1 MPTTFVQSDNV
12 FTRSLSNRLEEIADL
27 AGALEEWASDVHV
40 PRAAISAVNLMLDE
54 LITNVVLY
62 GYAATQRGEITVH
75 VGHAPGRLD
84 VELRDHAPPFNPLKA
99 AEPDLLAE
107 IEDRAIGGLGVH
119 FVRQLADEVTY
130 ERVNEGGRDANIVRI
145 VKQYLP
151 PLDQAH

>member
-1 MPTTFVQSDNV
+1 MPTPFVRPTHE
-12 FTRSLSNRLEEIADL
+12 FTRALSNRLDEIADL
-27 AGALEEWASDVHV
+27 AGALEEWASEAHV

-62 GYAATQRGEITVH
+62 GYSATQRGEITVH
-75 VGHAPGRLD
+75 VWHAPGRLD
-84 VELRDHAPPFNPLKA
+84 VELRDHALPFNPLEA

-130 ERVNEGGRDANIVRI
+130 ERVNEEARDTNLVRI
-145 VKQYLP
+145 VKLYPP
-151 PLDQAH
+151 PLDQTR